1 MPFDTEPRSRGC
13 ADASIQAVEV
23 AAYTIPTDAPES
35 DGTLEW
41 HATTIVVVA
50 VRAAGA
56 SGLGYTYSSTAAAEL
71 VRGALAPAI
80 AGGDA
85 MDVTAC
91 DVAMRRC
98 VRNVGRYGAAAAAV

>member
-1 MPFDTEPRSRGC
+1 MPFDTEPRTRC
-13 ADASIQAVEV
+13 RADASIHAVEV

-56 SGLGYTYSSTAAAEL
+56 SGLGYSSTAAAEL

-91 DVAMRRC
+91 DAAMWRC